1 MMLGAILQN
10 LVKWVGPVFAAA
22 GYPIIGGA
30 VVLERSVFI
39 GLIVPGDVILA
50 LGGIY
55 AARGDL
61 SLPWVI
67 VIGILAAVTGES
79 LGFWLGRR
87 YGRSL
92 VRRLPLV
99 NRLEPRLEAAEDHF
113 RKHGGKTVAI
123 GRYATAAGA
132 FVPFVAGLSKMPY
145 RRFLAFDV
153 PAIVVWA
160 VAIVLVGYY
169 LEGQLDLIDRILSRF
184 GWIMLGLL
192 AAIVA
197 GRIVYGRWK
206 KRRESERATSGS

>member
-1 MMLGAILQN
+1 MIAAILQD
-10 LVKWVGPVFAAA
+10 LVRWVGPVFAVA
-22 GYPIIGGA
+22 GYPIVGGA
-30 VVLERSVFI
+30 VLMERSVFI

-79 LGFWLGRR
+79 IGFWLGRR
-87 YGRSL
+87 YGRRL
-92 VRRLPLV
+92 VHRLPLV
-99 NRLEPRLEAAEDHF
+99 NRLEGRLDAAEEYF

-132 FVPFVAGLSKMPY
+132 FVPFVAGLSRMRY

-160 VAIVLVGYY
+160 AGIVLLGYF
-169 LEGQLDLIDRILSRF
+169 LEGELDLVDRILSRF
-184 GWIMLGLL
+184 GWVMLGLL
-192 AAIVA
+192 VGIVG
-197 GRIVYGRWK
+197 GRFVYRRWRERK
-206 KRRESERATSGS
+206 ENRRASASK